1 MKHVEEAHLERLAR
15 KMGDGPVEAKSVSGD
30 AMEWSSDEE
39 GRALAATAQSSDKDG
54 NNMTQGPQSAVDD
67 WFAQHRLRRSEEGA
81 GMALVE
87 RGGSVKAARSLAQ
100 RRADLKRL
108 ARIEKSKLLRKRSS
122 SEVAGW
128 KEEGDALRQVEF
140 GWDCGYTFD
149 MDFKDEEEKKRLVA
163 PKSRANEKK
172 ARPGRE
178 PKIGASR
185 RSSSRA

>member
-1 MKHVEEAHLERLAR
+1 MKHVEEAHLEPLAR
-15 KMGDGPVEAKSVSGD
+15 KMGDGPVEAKSVSED
-30 AMEWSSDEE
+30 AMSWSSDEE

-54 NNMTQGPQSAVDD
+54 HDLPQGPQSAVDD

-100 RRADLKRL
+100 RRAALKKL
-108 ARIEKSKLLRKRSS
+108 ARIEESKAPRKLN
-122 SEVAGW
+122 SEAAGW
-128 KEEGDALRQVEF
+128 KQKGDALRQVEF

-149 MDFKDEEEKKRLVA
+149 MDFNDEEEKKRLAA

-172 ARPGRE
+172 ARPGRK
-178 PKIGASR
+178 PKIGGSR